1 MLNPI
6 VTLIPDTAVNPAP
19 ADPATLVSRPGFELA
34 NREVYKAQQRLE
46 LCQQDY
52 LETLATQQAQCLHPS
67 VGENSSGDRI
77 CLFCGLIET
86 RFVSWRFLDPALLYK
101 LSMDQYQSLRPRG
114 GAHVG
119 LRNITG
125 VLSDVTDSELVRSLI
140 AKLL

>member
-6 VTLIPDTAVNPAP
+6 VTLTPDTVNSAP
-19 ADPATLVSRPGFELA
+19 ADPVTLVSRPGYELA

-86 RFVSWRFLDPALLYK
+86 RYVSWRFLNPALLYK

-114 GAHVG
+114 GAHVHG
-119 LRNITG
+119 IRPFE
-125 VLSDVTDSELVRSLI
+125 LSDVTDSELVRSLI